1 MLGRV
6 LELLGLE
13 RELREARRQFD
24 ADDDRVAGAGA
35 VAGVVG
41 EGKKRGARGKG
52 REEGRDGGEEGE

>member
-24 ADDDRVAGAGA
+24 ADDDRVVGAGA
-35 VAGVVG
+35 AAGQVG
-41 EGKKRGARGKG
+41 EGKKGRGRGRGKD
-52 REEGRDGGEEGE
+52 EGGEEVE

>member
-24 ADDDRVAGAGA
+24 ADDDRVGGG
-35 VAGVVG
+35 VAGVGG
-41 EGKKRGARGKG
+41 EGKKGKGRGKG
-52 REEGRDGGEEGE
+52 RDEGEEGE